1 MGWFN
6 FIGLI
11 FVIVLLVPNV
21 VFAVC
26 HITISFKNAVI
37 KSGKVI

>member
-37 KSGKVI
+37 KNDKIL